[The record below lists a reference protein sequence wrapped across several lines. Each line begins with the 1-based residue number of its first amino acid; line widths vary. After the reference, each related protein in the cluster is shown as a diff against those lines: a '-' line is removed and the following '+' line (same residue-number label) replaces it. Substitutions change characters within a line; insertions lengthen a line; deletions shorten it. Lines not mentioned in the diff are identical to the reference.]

1 MTGSWLRRTVF
12 AAVLTLCAAG
22 SALAQSATTVILVRH
37 AEKVDDSADP
47 VLSDAGAARAE
58 ALAEALADA
67 GVSAII
73 TTQFE
78 RTRRT
83 AAPLGERVG
92 ITPTIVA
99 ATGRTHV
106 ADVAARVREL
116 GPGTVVVVGH
126 SNTVPAIIR
135 ALGGPDVGEI
145 PDSAYDHLFV
155 LALGENGARL
165 IRSRYGD
172 ASTAES
178 GKAH

>member
-1 MTGSWLRRTVF
+1 MTGSWLRRTLF

-22 SALAQSATTVILVRH
+22 SALAQATTTVIVVRH

-47 VLSDAGAARAE
+47 VLSDDGAARAE
-58 ALAEALADA
+58 ALAAALADA

-92 ITPTIVA
+92 ITPVVVA

-106 ADVAARVREL
+106 DDVATRVREL
-116 GPGTVVVVGH
+116 GPGTIVVVGH

-145 PDSAYDHLFV
+145 PDSAYDDLFILTLDEDV
-155 LALGENGARL
+155 VRL

-172 ASTAES
+172 ESGGES
-178 GKAH
+178 GKAR

>member
-1 MTGSWLRRTVF
+1 MNGSWLRRTLF

-22 SALAQSATTVILVRH
+22 SALAQTTTTVILVRH

-47 VLSDAGAARAE
+47 VLSDAGTARAE
-58 ALAEALADA
+58 ALADALEDA

-83 AAPLGERVG
+83 AAPLGARAG
-92 ITPTIVA
+92 ITPTVVA

-116 GPGTVVVVGH
+116 GPGTIVVVGH

-135 ALGGPDVGEI
+135 ALGGADVGEI
-145 PDSAYDHLFV
+145 ADSAYDHLFV
-155 LALGENGARL
+155 LTLDEDGVRL
-165 IRSRYGD
+165 IRTRYGA
-172 ASTAES
+172 ASGAES

>member
-1 MTGSWLRRTVF
+1 MTGSWLRRTLF
-12 AAVLTLCAAG
+12 TAALTLCAAG
-22 SALAQSATTVILVRH
+22 SGLAQATTTVIVVRH

-47 VLSDAGAARAE
+47 VLSDAGNARAE
-58 ALAEALADA
+58 ALADALADA

-92 ITPTIVA
+92 VTPTVVA
-99 ATGRTHV
+99 ANGRTHV

-135 ALGGPDVGEI
+135 ELGGPDVGEI
-145 PDSAYDHLFV
+145 PDSSYDHLFV
-155 LALGENGARL
+155 LTLGEDGVRL

-172 ASTAES
+172 GSAGS
-178 GKAH
+178 GKPH